1 MTDTDPTSPQTTV
14 QLLHDLGELHTR
26 TLVSPLPKQPAAMGW
41 QATTGAMA
49 AGFARALHALHQADP
64 DKAQEITDWF
74 QGPFE
79 DEGPD
84 PEEHTDWLE
93 RVIAGGDLALMEKW
107 VEDGRRLA
115 EASRQATEEREAAAR
130 RPRRGDQV
138 EAWLKAQRD
147 DHRDADRGQWTVLDN
162 LLDRYRLHADTG
174 TPLDGH
180 VCEARVVGDCECL
193 EQPTDG
199 AQQDGGQR

>member
-1 MTDTDPTSPQTTV
+1 MTDTNLTSPQTTV

-26 TLVSPLPKQPAAMGW
+26 TLVSPLPKQPAALGW
-41 QATTGAMA
+41 QSTTGAMA

-115 EASRQATEEREAAAR
+115 EASRQATEERETADWEPLRLILSKALALGTGAPWDAIRDRATELAAI
-130 RPRRGDQV
+130 
-138 EAWLKAQRD
+138 
-147 DHRDADRGQWTVLDN
+147 ADSVQETSR
-162 LLDRYRLHADTG
+162 
-174 TPLDGH
+174 
-180 VCEARVVGDCECL
+180 
-193 EQPTDG
+193 
-199 AQQDGGQR
+199 

>member
-1 MTDTDPTSPQTTV
+1 MADTDPNSPQTTV

-26 TLVSPLPKQPAAMGW
+26 TLVSPLPKQPAALGW

-49 AGFARALHALHQADP
+49 AGFARTLHALHQTDP
-64 DKAQEITDWF
+64 GKAQEITDWY

-93 RVIAGGDLALMEKW
+93 RVIAGGDLTLMEKW

-115 EASRQATEEREAAAR
+115 EASQQATEERETAEMDRLREERDEAREQCTEQEQQHAFAMEEARGRLAQADKAYAQLLADRNRLRSELNAIR
-130 RPRRGDQV
+130 RP
-138 EAWLKAQRD
+138 
-147 DHRDADRGQWTVLDN
+147 HPN
-162 LLDRYRLHADTG
+162 
-174 TPLDGH
+174 TP
-180 VCEARVVGDCECL
+180 ENR
-193 EQPTDG
+193 
-199 AQQDGGQR
+199 